1 MEMANMITILSYTL
15 SVNVILTEIGIGL
28 LIAGLLA
35 WIYISQFR
43 RLKKRFSSQNLTA
56 AFKEKQLLEQLF
68 NNMPDRI
75 YFKDRESRFILANK
89 YVSRVMG
96 EEDPKKLIG
105 KTDFEFYDKKYAQG
119 FFDDEQRIMKEGKPM
134 ISKEEKGLN
143 LDGGEVFVSTTK
155 IPIKDRSG
163 KVIGIIG
170 IGRDIT
176 PQKQA
181 EEELHRKSESL
192 RETNVL
198 LEERQEEIQQMAE
211 ELNTQAENLKKINL
225 ELERLSLVASNTEN
239 TVVIM
244 DGNGNFEW
252 VNEGF
257 ERRYGSE
264 LGQFTKEN
272 GPNLRD
278 NSSNSNI
285 SAILNQ
291 IYITKKPYTY
301 NSKSRDREGNEIWS
315 QTNISPILDENKE
328 ITNLIL
334 IDSDITDLKEA
345 ESKIRKQ
352 NVEIEKQARELE
364 KTNATKDRLFSII
377 AHDLKNPFHS
387 IMGFTDLLLTKQH
400 EIEADKLQEFLEMI
414 SSSTHSAYQL
424 LENLLE
430 WARTQTD
437 STKFSPSTFPLKELV
452 AEIISLLELHASNKN
467 IMLEE
472 NIGEGLEVY
481 ADRNMLH
488 TVIRNIAS
496 NAVKYT
502 GENGKVTLSAES
514 GGDSTVIS
522 IRDNGIGMPESRINT
537 LFQLDEVNS
546 TAGTSGETGT
556 GLGLIVSWEFMKKNK
571 GSIDVVS
578 TPGKGSEFILKL
590 PHHKA

>member
-1 MEMANMITILSYTL
+1 MLNQITILTNTL
-15 SVNVILTEIGIGL
+15 SVNALMIDIGIGL
-28 LIAGLLA
+28 LIAVVLA
-35 WIYISQFR
+35 RIYISQYR
-43 RLKKRFSSQNLTA
+43 RLKKRFSRQNLTE

-75 YFKDRESRFILANK
+75 YFKDRESRFIMANK

-105 KTDFEFYDKKYAQG
+105 KTDADFYEKKYADG
-119 FFDDEQRIMKEGKPM
+119 FIEDEQRIMKEGRPM
-134 ISKEEKGLN
+134 ISKEEKGLD
-143 LDGGEVFVSTTK
+143 LEGKEVHISTTK
-155 IPIKDRSG
+155 IPIRDRSG
-163 KVIGIIG
+163 RVIGIIG

-181 EEELHRKSESL
+181 EEELKQKSEHL

-211 ELNTQAENLKKINL
+211 ELNTQADNLKKINL
-225 ELERLSLVASNTEN
+225 ELERLSLVASHTEN

-257 ERRYGSE
+257 ERRYGRE
-264 LGQFTKEN
+264 FGQFTKEK
-272 GPNLRD
+272 GLNLRD
-278 NSSNSNI
+278 NSSNTNI

-301 NSKSRDREGNEIWS
+301 NSKSRDSEGNEIWS
-315 QTNISPILDENKE
+315 QTNISPILDDNKE

-345 ESKIRKQ
+345 ESKIKKQ
-352 NVEIEKQARELE
+352 HLEIEKQAKELE
-364 KTNATKDRLFSII
+364 NTNATKDRLFSII

-387 IMGFTDLLLTKQH
+387 IMGFTDLLMDKH
-400 EIEADKLQEFLEMI
+400 REIEPDKLHEFLEMI

-437 STKFSPSTFPLKELV
+437 STKYSPATFHLKELV
-452 AEIISLLELHASNKN
+452 EEINSLVELHASNKN
-467 IMLEE
+467 IMLKVSIDED
-472 NIGEGLEVY
+472 LEVY

-488 TVIRNIAS
+488 TVIRNIVS

-502 GENGKVTLSAES
+502 GENGKVTLSAET
-514 GGDSTVIS
+514 DSNTTRIS
-522 IRDNGIGMPESRINT
+522 IIDDGIGMPDSRIKT
-537 LFQLDEVNS
+537 MFQLDHVNS

-556 GLGLIVSWEFMKKNK
+556 GLGLIVSYEFMKKNR
-571 GSIDVVS
+571 GTIDVKS
-578 TPGKGSEFILKL
+578 TPGKGSTFILTL
-590 PHHKA
+590 PALNQ